1 MPEPIPDSLSGSS
14 EFVLNA
20 PELAARLASG
30 GAVMFPTDTLPAL
43 AARPRDAAQ
52 IWRLKRR
59 PADKPL
65 ILMAADAQQLQ
76 DVLGLPWRAEWLQLA
91 EAVWP
96 GAVTLVL
103 PASGSWAEA
112 LHPGGGSLG
121 LRIPACAAA
130 RELLRLSGPLATTS
144 INRSGEPAASN
155 AAEAQ
160 AIFPQLPLL
169 GPLPWPA
176 GAGIA
181 SRVLAWRE
189 GSWQLLRGDALPPQ
203 LATAINE
210 AGLVIKPLDE
220 LS

>member
-1 MPEPIPDSLSGSS
+1 
-14 EFVLNA
+14 
-20 PELAARLASG
+20 
-30 GAVMFPTDTLPAL
+30 MFPTDTLPAL
-43 AARPRDAAQ
+43 AAHPRDAAQ

-144 INRSGEPAASN
+144 INRSGEQAASN
-155 AAEAQ
+155 AAEAK

-210 AGLVIKPLDE
+210 AGLVIKPLLDE
-220 LS
+220 PS

>member
-1 MPEPIPDSLSGSS
+1 MAEPISNSPGESSG
-14 EFVLNA
+14 FVLDA

-43 AARPRDAAQ
+43 AASPLDAAQ
-52 IWRLKRR
+52 IWHLKRR

-65 ILMAADAQQLQ
+65 ILMAADTQQLR

-91 EAVWP
+91 AAVWP

-103 PASGSWAEA
+103 PASGSLAEA
-112 LHPGGGSLG
+112 LHPGGSSLG

-130 RELLRLSGPLATTS
+130 RDLLRQSGPLATTS
-144 INRSGEPAASN
+144 INRSGEQAASN
-155 AAEAQ
+155 AAEAK

-189 GSWQLLRGDALPPQ
+189 QSWQLLRGDALPPQ

>member
-1 MPEPIPDSLSGSS
+1 MSEPISDPLAESS

-20 PELAARLASG
+20 PELAARLAIG
-30 GAVMFPTDTLPAL
+30 GVVMFPTDTLPAL
-43 AARPRDAAQ
+43 AASPRDAAQ
-52 IWRLKRR
+52 IWKLKQR

-65 ILMAADAQQLQ
+65 ILMAADAQQLR
-76 DVLGLPWRAEWLQLA
+76 DVLGQPWRAEWLQLA

-96 GAVTLVL
+96 GAFTLVL

-144 INRSGEPAASN
+144 INRSGEQAASK
-155 AAEAQ
+155 AAEAS

-189 GSWQLLRGDALPPQ
+189 GSWQLLRGAALPAK
-203 LATAINE
+203 LAKAINE
-210 AGLVIKPLDE
+210 AGLVVNSLDE

>member
-1 MPEPIPDSLSGSS
+1 
-14 EFVLNA
+14 
-20 PELAARLASG
+20 
-30 GAVMFPTDTLPAL
+30 MFPTDTLPAL
-43 AARPRDAAQ
+43 AAHPRDAAQ

-144 INRSGEPAASN
+144 INRSGEQAASN
-155 AAEAQ
+155 AAEAK

-176 GAGIA
+176 SAGIA

-189 GSWQLLRGDALPPQ
+189 GSWQLLRGDVLPPQ
-203 LATAINE
+203 LATAINN
-210 AGLVIKPLDE
+210 AGLVIKSLDE
-220 LS
+220 PS